1 MQYDEEWIENLNER
15 LKSIQI
21 EFDAFL
27 KNRKLTDY
35 FDFHRGENGELKS
48 LHFNNTHGLP
58 REIETALTEA
68 FIKSKPLKKD

>member
-1 MQYDEEWIENLNER
+1 MEYDEEWMENFNER

-27 KNRKLTDY
+27 QNRKLTDY
-35 FDFHRGENGELKS
+35 IDFHRGENGKLKS
-48 LHFNNTHGLP
+48 LHFNNAHGLP
-58 REIETALTEA
+58 RAIENALTEA